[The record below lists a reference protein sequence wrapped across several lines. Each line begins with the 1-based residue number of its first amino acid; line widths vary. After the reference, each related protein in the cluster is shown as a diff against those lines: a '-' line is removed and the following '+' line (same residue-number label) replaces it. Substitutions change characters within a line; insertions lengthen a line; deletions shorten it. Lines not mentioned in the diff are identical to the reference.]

1 LDEDLV
7 ALGVSFDKPEFFDKA
22 LVELRA
28 GGTAANRARRLLD
41 RLISWASLIASASPR
56 PNNSVPAKR

>member
-1 LDEDLV
+1 
-7 ALGVSFDKPEFFDKA
+7 VSFDKPEFFDKA